1 MASPCA
7 SSRFGTGLKKRHRGH
22 HCVVDRQ
29 IVFRRASLV
38 RDVRAIRFEAGGGVK
53 LVQVPKPE
61 PGPEDVVVQV
71 LAAGGCPAG
80 PPPPHEG
87 KGGTPP
93 PPLPRPQNAGPG
105 AADRA

>member
-7 SSRFGTGLKKRHRGH
+7 TSRFGTGLKKRRRGH

-38 RDVRAIRFEAGGGVK
+38 RDVRAIRFEAGGVVK

-71 LAAGGCPAG
+71 LAGGVPPQG
-80 PPPPHEG
+80 PPLLPGG
-87 KGGTPP
+87 KGGCQPPPTPP
-93 PPLPRPQNAGPG
+93 PEMAGPV
-105 AADRA
+105 AT

>member
-7 SSRFGTGLKKRHRGH
+7 SSRFGTGLKKRRRGH

-38 RDVRAIRFEAGGGVK
+38 RDVRAIRFEAGGVVE

-61 PGPEDVVVQV
+61 PGPEDVVVQG
-71 LAAGGCPAG
+71 LAAGGFPAG
-80 PPPPHEG
+80 PPPPPWG
-87 KGGTPP
+87 QGRTPP
-93 PPLPRPQNAGPG
+93 PPPPRPHEARPG
-105 AADRA
+105 